1 MSAVAE
7 TSFFCPKNVR
17 FSNPKLGPAVD
28 ANRKINWL
36 RPENFAFLS
45 LACFDHRATR
55 KCTVIPH
62 CRINGIYNVTTCQ
75 QLLKLHF
82 SAPKMSDFLILNWG
96 RRLTRTEKLTDCGPR
111 TLPSSHLHA
120 LIIVQLESALL
131 YHTAELMAFTITFSV
146 EYTHI

>member
-17 FSNPKLGPAVD
+17 FSNPKLGQAVD
-28 ANRKINWL
+28 ANQKINWL

-62 CRINGIYNVTTCQ
+62 CRINGIYNYFLSWVHTYLGDDLLWG
-75 QLLKLHF
+75 QLCAPWQTDRKVKQVLYSKRKVAICSIPFMLKLN
-82 SAPKMSDFLILNWG
+82 AECL
-96 RRLTRTEKLTDCGPR
+96 
-111 TLPSSHLHA
+111 
-120 LIIVQLESALL
+120 IVQQQTVHEWICVLL
-131 YHTAELMAFTITFSV
+131 LP
-146 EYTHI
+146 

>member
-7 TSFFCPKNVR
+7 TSFFCPKNVG

-62 CRINGIYNVTTCQ
+62 CRINGIYNYFLSWVHTYLGDDLLWG
-75 QLLKLHF
+75 QLC
-82 SAPKMSDFLILNWG
+82 APWQTDRKVKQVLYSKRKVALFVPFPLCWSWMLNAW
-96 RRLTRTEKLTDCGPR
+96 
-111 TLPSSHLHA
+111 
-120 LIIVQLESALL
+120 L
-131 YHTAELMAFTITFSV
+131 YNNRQCMN
-146 EYTHI
+146 EYVFYYCLSKRIS